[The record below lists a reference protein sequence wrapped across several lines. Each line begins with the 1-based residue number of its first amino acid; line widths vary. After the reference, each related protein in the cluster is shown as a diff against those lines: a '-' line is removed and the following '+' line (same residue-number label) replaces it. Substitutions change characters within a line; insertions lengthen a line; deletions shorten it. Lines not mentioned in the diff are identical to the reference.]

1 MTRIWRTMLL
11 WGAFSAVVMMLGAG
25 LSLAT
30 DPASTNY
37 DMTSGVVNNG
47 GGSSSSQHYTQ
58 DSSVG
63 QSGGIGPQSSASYR
77 NYAGLFSEPVS
88 TTFSGNLSAA
98 LSFQRPDI
106 SADATYLDPADTSA
120 VVPGIA
126 VDPGAA
132 TNVGS
137 TTAVT
142 DASFNYLKRSF
153 TPATTGLYTIAVTS
167 ANLTPGTIS
176 GSFAYGYGTSGVPVS
191 ALDDT
196 ALFLY
201 DTFDPLNGAAG
212 LMYGNDD
219 TVNATAGGYSNSYNF
234 RSTIPGVQLIGGHTY
249 TVVVTSYKDGVT
261 GSVNFEITGPSPAIL
276 SPVATTGSASGI
288 SSSAAT
294 LNGTVADGGAD
305 TTVRFDYGTST
316 GYGSNVPATV
326 GATISAGAG
335 SSAAAAAIAGLT
347 CNTAYH
353 FRVNGVNSVG
363 TGNGDDQTF
372 TTAACAANYSV
383 SYNGNGNTGGSAPA
397 DAGSPYASGATVTVL
412 GNSGTLAKAGYSF
425 NGWNTAANGSGTAYA
440 AAVTFSLAGNTT
452 LYAQWTALPAPTVT
466 GISPASG
473 PTSGAIPVTITGTGF
488 TGASAVKFGMLNA
501 ASFTVNSATQITAT
515 APAGTAGTVDI
526 TVTTAGG
533 TSASGASDHFSY
545 LTAATVTTLG
555 SSLNPS
561 TQGQAVTL
569 TATVNNASATGTV
582 NFQDG
587 ASSITG
593 CAAAALSGGAAT
605 CITSALSTGSRSL
618 TAAYSGDGSFG
629 ASSSSPL
636 IQSVNVP
643 NWANGR
649 PADFVLGAPDFT
661 TAGGGASASRF
672 SGPSDVCTDPLTGKV
687 FVVSNSQNRILRFAS
702 ADAVTTGASAESVLG
717 QPDFSSVTG
726 NADGTSAT
734 SLNGPTSC
742 AMDAAGNLFV
752 ADGLN
757 MRVLRYDNASAKATG
772 AAADGVLGQPD
783 FAVLLSGVAA
793 NRLYNST
800 LYGIALGAN
809 GSLFVADAGNRRVLR
824 FDNAASKAN
833 GADADGVLG
842 QPDFTSAGPGGL
854 TASTFSTS
862 EGYQLEGVTL
872 DSFGNLYVSDSDNR
886 RILRFNNAASKPN
899 GAAADGVLGA
909 PDFTTQGEATVTNAT
924 FGTNA
929 FGIDVLPD
937 GALYV
942 SDFSNNRVLV
952 FSSPDSKA
960 NGGPADYVLGQPD
973 FTGNAAA
980 VSQTGMFYPLGL
992 GYDPV
997 HGSLLV
1003 SDFVNNRV
1011 LGYTNPLL
1019 IATPTLTSSMPA
1031 DDATGVAAGS
1041 SIVLKYSNP
1050 VALST
1055 GTKYLKIVNDTDS
1068 SSQTID
1074 VSDHGSELT
1083 LAGGSNTLTITP
1095 NPPLAAGKS
1104 YHLEI
1109 DNGALVNYYGGTKA
1123 YAGIAGATTLN
1134 FTISAPLLPA
1144 VTGVSPASA
1153 PLTGGASVTI
1163 TGTGFSGASAVKFGS
1178 VDATNFTVDSAT
1190 QITALAPA
1198 GSLGTLDL
1206 TVVTGAGTSAVSS
1219 LDQFSYT
1226 KLASTISLTSVPN
1239 PSSFGQSVTLSATV
1253 AGNGATGTVS
1263 FFDGATLLGTG
1274 SLSVGSATFT
1284 TAVLGVASHSLT
1296 AVYSGDANFNGST
1309 SAVRSQT
1316 VGIGSSTT
1324 TLTSSPNPSSF
1335 GQTVTLTATVTG
1347 TGGTPTGTVSFFDGA
1362 TLLGTGTLSG
1372 SVATFTSSAFSVAS
1386 HSITAVYS
1394 GDASFIGST
1403 APVQTQTVNKAVT
1416 TTSTVSSP
1424 NPSSFGQAVTATATV
1439 VGSGATGTVSFFDG
1453 ASLLGTST
1461 LTSGVA
1467 TFISSALG
1475 VASHSIT
1482 AVYSGDASFN
1492 GSTAPVQTQTVNKA
1506 VTTTSTISSPNP
1518 SSFGQAVTVTA
1529 TVAGSGATG
1538 TVSFFDG
1545 ATLLGTGTLSGS
1557 VATFISSALGVA
1569 SHSITAVYSGDT
1581 SFNGSTAPVQTQ
1593 TVNKAVTT
1601 TSTISSPN
1609 PSSFGQA
1616 VTVTAT
1622 VAGSGATGTVSF
1634 FDGATLL
1641 GTSTLSGSVATF
1653 TSSAFSVASH
1663 SITAVFSGDASF
1675 NGSTAPVQTQT
1686 VNKAVTTTSTV
1697 SSPNPSSFGQAVTA
1711 TATVAGSG
1719 ATGTVSFFDGASLL
1733 GTSTL
1738 TSGVATF
1745 ISSALGVASHSITAV
1760 YSGDASFNGSTAP
1773 VQTQTV
1779 NKAVTTTSTI
1789 SSPNPSSF
1797 GQAVTATATVAG
1809 SGATGTVSF
1818 FDGATLLG
1826 TSTLSGGSATFTS
1839 SAFGVA
1845 SHSITAAYS
1854 GDASFNGSTASV
1866 QTQTV
1871 NKAVT
1876 TTSTISSPNPSSFG
1890 QAVTATATVAGSG
1903 ATGTVSFFDG
1913 ATLLGTSTLS
1923 GGSAAFTS
1931 SALGVASHS
1940 ITAVYSGDASF
1951 NGSTAPVQTQTV
1963 NKAVTTT
1970 STVSSPNP
1978 SSFGQAVTATAT
1990 VAGSGATGTV
2000 SFFDGATLLGTS
2012 TLTGGVATFISSVL
2026 GVASHSITSVYS
2038 GDASFNG
2045 STAPVQT
2052 QTVNKA
2058 ATTTSTVSSPNPS
2071 SFGQAVTIT
2080 ATVAGSGATGTVSFF
2095 DGATLLGTSTL
2106 TSGVATITSSAL
2118 GVGSHSITAVY
2129 SGDASFNGSTSPIQ
2143 TQTVT
2148 KATTTTSTVSS
2159 PNPSSFGQAVTI
2171 TATVAGAGGTPTGTV
2186 SFFDG
2191 ATLLGTGTLTGGSAT
2206 FTSSALGVGSHS
2218 ITAVYNGGASF
2229 NGSTAAIDTHTVIKA
2244 TTTSSTVSS
2253 PNPSSFG
2260 QAVTIT
2266 ATVAGSGTTGT
2277 VSFFDGA
2284 TLLGTSTLTGGSA
2297 TFISSALG
2305 VGSHSI
2311 TAVYSG
2317 DASFNGSTA
2326 PVQTHTVNKAASTT
2340 TAASAPNPSVYGQ
2353 TITITATVSSSVT
2366 TPTGTVTFMDGA
2378 TVLGSAT
2385 LSGGVASFTTSA
2397 LVANSHSIT
2406 ALYSGDT
2413 NYNGSTSPVSFQTVT
2428 KAMPVLNW
2436 LAPLPIPAG
2445 ATLDAHQLNA
2455 TASVPGTFLYTPA
2468 SGAALGSGIGQTLSV
2483 SFTPTDSANY
2493 QSATTSV
2500 VIDVQKAPQ
2509 TISFAAPAGKLLSDA
2524 PFSLSASASSGLT
2537 LSYTSSNP
2545 AVATVSGS
2553 SVTVV
2558 GVGTTTITAS
2568 QAGNASFSAA
2578 VSVNQALA
2586 VGYAA
2591 SAPSVSVFTLSDGA
2605 ITSAAIL
2612 SITGSASGINGIKS
2626 VIINGTPLTLGTL
2639 NAFSQAFTL
2648 TPGENTFTVTAID
2661 NAGLE
2666 ATDSRTITYDNTKPV
2681 ITVTS
2686 PADNSTLSAN
2696 SVVVTGYLDNAG
2708 TLSARVNNGS
2718 AQAAAMTGNNFS
2730 VTLNLSAGS
2739 NTIALTATDLA
2750 GNSSTVNRTIVSDT
2764 ASPSLAVTT
2773 PGLDIS
2779 TDQSTLVLSGTLTD
2793 ALSAATLT
2801 VTVDGQSYSPVV
2813 SAGSFQVTLPLP
2825 TAKQY
2830 AITVTGV
2837 DAAGNSVSVQ
2847 RNVIRRA
2854 LPVLS
2859 WSSPAAISFGTA
2871 LGAVQLNAT
2880 SGVAGTIVY
2889 SPNSGT
2895 VLNAGKAQVLT
2906 ASFTPND
2913 LTSYSPASVSVV
2925 IDVNQAVPVITWANP
2940 APISYGTALGAAQR
2954 NATANVPGTMSYA
2967 PAAGILNAGAGQT
2980 LTATFTPS
2988 DTVNY
2993 ATVSKSV
3000 SIDVNRSVPVLTW
3013 NTPAAISFGTAL
3025 GAAQLNASAT
3035 VAGSFLYTP
3044 AAGSFLNGG
3053 AGRVLSVL
3061 FTPTDSL
3068 NYTTASA
3075 NAALDVNKSA
3085 QSISFGA
3092 LSAKLLT
3099 DLPFAIGASSS
3110 SALPVTFTSSNNAVA
3125 TVSGAT
3131 VSIVGAG
3138 TCTITASQAGDS
3150 NYASAPSVNQ
3160 PLMIV
3165 YAASVPTVRVS
3176 TLSDGAITN
3185 AALLNIAG
3193 SASGVNGIK
3202 TVIINGTPVVLDAF
3216 NSFTQV
3222 FTLKEGQNTF
3232 ITTALDNAGLEAT
3245 DSRTVTLDTSR
3256 PVITVTAPADN
3267 STLSATSVVV
3277 TGYLDNPG
3285 TLTAVVNNGSPK
3297 SADMTG
3303 NNFSIALNL
3312 SGGTNTIELTATDLA
3327 GNSSTAKRT
3336 IVSDTTKPSLAVT
3349 YPGTDSTINATSFT
3363 LAGTVSDDLGSSLV
3377 SVTMEGV
3384 TYTPQV
3390 LNGAFTQQLNLP
3402 SAKTYQITVT
3412 AIDQGGNSATV
3423 VRNVIRPRILGD
3435 LNHDG
3440 KVDVVDALIALQM
3453 SVGILTANADD
3464 LAAGDVAPLV
3474 NGVPQPDSVIDIE
3487 DAYAILKK
3495 AVGSLNF

>member
-1518 SSFGQAVTVTA
+1518 SSFGQAVT
-1529 TVAGSGATG
+1529 
-1538 TVSFFDG
+1538 
-1545 ATLLGTGTLSGS
+1545 
-1557 VATFISSALGVA
+1557 
-1569 SHSITAVYSGDT
+1569 
-1581 SFNGSTAPVQTQ
+1581 
-1593 TVNKAVTT
+1593 
-1601 TSTISSPN
+1601 
-1609 PSSFGQA
+1609 
-1616 VTVTAT
+1616 
-1622 VAGSGATGTVSF
+1622 
-1634 FDGATLL
+1634 
-1641 GTSTLSGSVATF
+1641 
-1653 TSSAFSVASH
+1653 
-1663 SITAVFSGDASF
+1663 
-1675 NGSTAPVQTQT
+1675 
-1686 VNKAVTTTSTV
+1686 
-1697 SSPNPSSFGQAVTA
+1697 
-1711 TATVAGSG
+1711 
-1719 ATGTVSFFDGASLL
+1719 
-1733 GTSTL
+1733 
-1738 TSGVATF
+1738 
-1745 ISSALGVASHSITAV
+1745 
-1760 YSGDASFNGSTAP
+1760 
-1773 VQTQTV
+1773 
-1779 NKAVTTTSTI
+1779 
-1789 SSPNPSSF
+1789 
-1797 GQAVTATATVAG
+1797 ATATVAG

-2106 TSGVATITSSAL
+2106 TSGVATI
-2118 GVGSHSITAVY
+2118 
-2129 SGDASFNGSTSPIQ
+2129 
-2143 TQTVT
+2143 
-2148 KATTTTSTVSS
+2148 
-2159 PNPSSFGQAVTI
+2159 
-2171 TATVAGAGGTPTGTV
+2171 
-2186 SFFDG
+2186 
-2191 ATLLGTGTLTGGSAT
+2191 
-2206 FTSSALGVGSHS
+2206 TSSALGVGSHS